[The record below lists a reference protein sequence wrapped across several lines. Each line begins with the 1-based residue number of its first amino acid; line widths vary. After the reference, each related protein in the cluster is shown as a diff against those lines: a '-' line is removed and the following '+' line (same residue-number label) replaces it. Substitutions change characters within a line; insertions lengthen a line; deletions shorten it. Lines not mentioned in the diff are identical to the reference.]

1 MAAATGT
8 TREVSSA
15 WGWCSATT
23 STARRRFGWCGCSAH
38 LARFG
43 LENHNEVFHADD
55 RPYGLIETT
64 VLREGAISELDPG

>member
-1 MAAATGT
+1 VAPPLRALQATLANHHSRALQHT
-8 TREVSSA
+8 LYD
-15 WGWCSATT
+15 
-23 STARRRFGWCGCSAH
+23 